1 MKTGSRQQPPASI
14 VPRSSRGRAATRGFT
29 LLEVVVALSLL
40 ALAVA
45 LALGTLR
52 GATQATQRAEATAQR
67 DERLRAVQ
75 GLLRRQ
81 VGGALPM
88 AMAIDPQS
96 GEAQF
101 WHGESKEL
109 EFVASMPGYLSR
121 GGPHVQT
128 LEIDGDKLTFQNAML
143 TPDGPLDPEREPTVL
158 LDGIA
163 EAQFEYRSFDDRG
176 RPGPW
181 LQEWPQRANLP
192 PLVRLKVRFKDDK
205 RRWPELVMAPKLAT
219 PMPPSPVEAIAQP
232 GGITQ

>member
-1 MKTGSRQQPPASI
+1 MNARACGHRQ
-14 VPRSSRGRAATRGFT
+14 RGFT

-40 ALAVA
+40 AVALA

-52 GATQATQRAEATAQR
+52 GATGATARAGATAQR

-81 VGGALPM
+81 VGAALPM
-88 AMAIDPQS
+88 AMAIDPES
-96 GEAQF
+96 GEAQV
-101 WHGESKEL
+101 WRGEARAL

-128 LEIDGDKLTFQNAML
+128 LELVGDRLQYQHAML
-143 TPDGPLDPEREPTVL
+143 TPDGPLEPEREPTVL

-163 EAQFEYRSFDDRG
+163 EAQFSYRSLDDTG

-181 LQEWPQRANLP
+181 QDTWPNPSALP
-192 PLVRLKVRFKDDK
+192 PIVRLKVRFKDDA
-205 RRWPELVMAPKLAT
+205 RRWPELLLAPKLA
-219 PMPPSPVEAIAQP
+219 SPVPPAPVEVLATP
-232 GGITQ
+232 GDINR